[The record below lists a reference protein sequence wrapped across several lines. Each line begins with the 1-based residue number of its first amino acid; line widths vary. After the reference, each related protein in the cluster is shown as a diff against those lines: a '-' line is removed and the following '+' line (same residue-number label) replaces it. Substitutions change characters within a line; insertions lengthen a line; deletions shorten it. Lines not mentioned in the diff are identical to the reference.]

1 MIFTIAPL
9 VQAAD
14 TKRRWLTTLG
24 TFTGWLVLV
33 LGLFGA
39 GMAWAGSSA
48 AATVTTPRAREVIAS
63 LALTALGIAALAIA
77 LGELGITRRLLPAG
91 TAAPPGAT
99 STRRPMLVAV
109 TFGAT
114 MAIFSPLAAYALV
127 IGWVAA
133 QQSAWLGAVTLMA
146 YGLGLVTPLAIA
158 GSLAS
163 GRALVTRVA
172 GLQDRVALVSGVAM
186 AVTGGF
192 LLSMWALR
200 ATWALFIS

>member
-14 TKRRWLTTLG
+14 TTRRWFTTLG
-24 TFTGWLVLV
+24 MFTGALMLV

-48 AATVTTPRAREVIAS
+48 AATVTTPRAREIIAS
-63 LALTALGIAALAIA
+63 LALTVLGIAALAIA

-91 TAAPPGAT
+91 TAAPSRAT
-99 STRRPMLVAV
+99 STRRPLLVAI

-146 YGLGLVTPLAIA
+146 YGLGLVVPLAMA

-163 GRALVTRVA
+163 GRALVARVA
-172 GLQDRVALVSGVAM
+172 ALQERAALVSGVAM
-186 AVTGGF
+186 ALTGGF
-192 LLSMWALR
+192 LLSMWSLR
-200 ATWALFIS
+200 ATWALFVS